1 MLNVNV
7 AMRVKH
13 SVWIQWMRLLNV
25 SVFLEKKNDFQE
37 GRILFLHWSEHPLCF
52 EILPE
57 QQNLHKLLNIFFFFF
72 FLGKY
77 FIRKLKVSS
86 LKIFRRILL
95 SFNESSI
102 TSFNYFHLYNS
113 IISIIWIILNNF
125 LILSY
130 KDKYELCIFIR

>member
-1 MLNVNV
+1 MSRWEL
-7 AMRVKH
+7 
-13 SVWIQWMRLLNV
+13 SIQFEFSEWDYWTFQF
-25 SVFLEKKNDFQE
+25 FLKKKNDFQE

-57 QQNLHKLLNIFFFFF
+57 QQNLHKLLNIFFFF

>member
-25 SVFLEKKNDFQE
+25 SVFLEKKKWFSRRKNSIPPLIRE
-37 GRILFLHWSEHPLCF
+37 STLFRNSAGTTESPQIIKYL
-52 EILPE
+52 
-57 QQNLHKLLNIFFFFF
+57 FFF

>member
-52 EILPE
+52 ESLPE
-57 QQNLHKLLNIFFFFF
+57 QQNLHKLLNIFFFF